1 LTNTAGTSLKIDN
14 KDNKNSNLINDFK
27 KEGIDLREDN
37 AQFTLENQ
45 SNYYIFENEFID
57 QSTSLLDMILKY
69 SQKEYKE
76 ISKIY
81 FPDDGTFKMVQA
93 QAHDENKYKEII
105 EHNIMDGEERNFSI
119 SVNVLYEILNDS
131 NKSRMFLDILI
142 LFALA
147 TKSRFY
153 AKELRFEFKVEDNC
167 YEKELNIVNPES
179 IHLYPLYNWIIN
191 DEEYEEPY
199 NVKLH
204 IVRQVIVNKKKI
216 SDAEGILE
224 DSKLA
229 YKRII
234 SKKTN
239 DYFDQL
245 NQLKDD
251 FLILSNNV
259 YLSTEISPI
268 F

>member
-1 LTNTAGTSLKIDN
+1 
-14 KDNKNSNLINDFK
+14 
-27 KEGIDLREDN
+27 
-37 AQFTLENQ
+37 
-45 SNYYIFENEFID
+45 
-57 QSTSLLDMILKY
+57 
-69 SQKEYKE
+69 
-76 ISKIY
+76 
-81 FPDDGTFKMVQA
+81 MVQA